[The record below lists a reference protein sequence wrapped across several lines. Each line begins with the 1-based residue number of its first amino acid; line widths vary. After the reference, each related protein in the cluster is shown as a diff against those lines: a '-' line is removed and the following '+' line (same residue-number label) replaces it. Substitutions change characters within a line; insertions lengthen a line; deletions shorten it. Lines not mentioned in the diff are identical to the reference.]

1 MNYSHILFEKLVLS
15 AGRFNISEPL
25 YCILLF
31 EKATSFSVDLVTYHA
46 DPKSVVFLSPYQLF
60 TMDVVLKSTFSVLK
74 FHGDFYC
81 IEYHKDEVAC
91 NGILFN
97 NIYQQP
103 HVLLSAAIYH
113 EISTIMEKIDQLKM
127 SSESY
132 DQSLSRTYLQL
143 ILALASR
150 QKLLF
155 NDVQK
160 PSWAH
165 RDIID
170 DFEQF
175 LEKNYKAHKEVTF
188 YAANY
193 GLSPAV
199 FTKKI
204 KLKWGK
210 SPSKLI
216 QERLVLESKR
226 QLHLTAKSIKEI
238 AANLQYK
245 DEFYFSRFF
254 KKMVGVSPK
263 VFRKRVGL
271 SIVAEKSML

>member
-46 DPKSVVFLSPYQLF
+46 DPKSVLFLSPYQLF
-60 TMDVVLKSTFSVLK
+60 TMDVVQKSTFSVLK

-103 HVLLSAAIYH
+103 HVLLSTAIYH

-132 DQSLSRTYLQL
+132 DQSLSRTYLT
-143 ILALASR
+143 A
-150 QKLLF
+150 
-155 NDVQK
+155 
-160 PSWAH
+160 
-165 RDIID
+165 
-170 DFEQF
+170 DFSAGE
-175 LEKNYKAHKEVTF
+175 
-188 YAANY
+188 
-193 GLSPAV
+193 
-199 FTKKI
+199 
-204 KLKWGK
+204 
-210 SPSKLI
+210 
-216 QERLVLESKR
+216 
-226 QLHLTAKSIKEI
+226 
-238 AANLQYK
+238 
-245 DEFYFSRFF
+245 
-254 KKMVGVSPK
+254 
-263 VFRKRVGL
+263 
-271 SIVAEKSML
+271 